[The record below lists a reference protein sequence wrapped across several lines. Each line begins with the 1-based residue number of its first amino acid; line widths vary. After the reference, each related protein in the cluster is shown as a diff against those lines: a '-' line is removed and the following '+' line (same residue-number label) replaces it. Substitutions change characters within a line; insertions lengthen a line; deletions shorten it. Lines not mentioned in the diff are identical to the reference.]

1 MKTVSSN
8 KVRRVLRRCFNLKPR
23 PQGNGS
29 GHEVWIDARGRSCK
43 PLLRK
48 KDVSLAD
55 LFSLGRE
62 METKGICDHRIF
74 MRAVLG

>member
-8 KVRRVLRRCFNLKPR
+8 KVRRVLRRYFSLKPSS
-23 PQGNGS
+23 QGNGT
-29 GHEVWIDARGRSCK
+29 GHEVWVDACGRSCK

-62 METKGICDHRIF
+62 METKGICHHRIF